1 MLHVIWIIRSGDSD
15 MFQNQQRPSFA
26 LSTQY
31 TQGNCK
37 ELTDDISHNHQ
48 WPVLF
53 PAESIEHVI
62 ETYCNSTT
70 IMGSLVHR
78 ETGLA
83 IPKLDAAVQ
92 QYFEGG
98 LATSTHKIP
107 IPQWFEQ
114 VCVFLCPVRW
124 FEFTSCFSSN
134 VMLLCCTLPVVV

>member
-1 MLHVIWIIRSGDSD
+1 

-53 PAESIEHVI
+53 PAESIEHFI

-70 IMGSLVHR
+70 ITLHTTGS
-78 ETGLA
+78 GLA
-83 IPKLDAAVQ
+83 YQTINWQQFIMNKLPRAFQNQNFNA
-92 QYFEGG
+92 
-98 LATSTHKIP
+98 
-107 IPQWFEQ
+107 
-114 VCVFLCPVRW
+114 
-124 FEFTSCFSSN
+124 
-134 VMLLCCTLPVVV
+134 